1 MVEALREA
9 DAWGSRAL
17 RADEEE
23 AVIVTYILPATGQLL
38 RFSSSSLL
46 LILSRF

>member
-23 AVIVTYILPATGQLL
+23 AVIVTYILPAS
-38 RFSSSSLL
+38 FSDSHRRRL
-46 LILSRF
+46 FF